1 MSPVYSWYP
10 LASSDPIPGDADRVR
25 ATGDRYTEVA
35 LAIQTAADGLK
46 QIAAIDGMVSNAV
59 DAIREEAAKLES
71 DIRGAKQRYSDVGAA
86 LKAYSGELAGAQ
98 ADAVTALEAARAAQG
113 AIDEAQRTLSIANA
127 DIYDAQRDDDDEA
140 LTEATRRRNQA
151 RADLNDADYA
161 LSRARGDLDDAIARR
176 DSAAA
181 VAMGAIESTTSS
193 DNLNDGAWEDFW
205 SGFLNGTSE
214 IFGTIAAVAGIAALV
229 LCWVPVIGQALAVVA
244 LVAGA
249 VALIA
254 DIVLLSQGEGSW
266 EKVIWGAVG
275 VLSFGAGRA
284 LSTAASLSGRAA
296 QATARLQ
303 TAGNVM
309 NRARVVGDDI
319 ARIPLYQARNML
331 NAGTRPWLEGLKSFN
346 PVALLRDARLG
357 FRYAVDPNLRSF
369 VFSEGI
375 DNMRYALSNGG
386 PSSVLAAFQ
395 GDRATAEVFASLQHI
410 NTTRLPGTLP
420 SLLSST
426 TANLSWMGGA
436 AADAYNNVMGWEA
449 TADRL
454 EGGREPWTFEK
465 TYEWITDESPR
476 ETLNLGSG

>member
-10 LASSDPIPGDADRVR
+10 LASSDPIPGDPGRVEQK
-25 ATGDRYTEVA
+25 ADRYTEVA
-35 LAIQTAADGLK
+35 LAIETAANGLME
-46 QIAAIDGMVSNAV
+46 IAAIDGMVSNAV
-59 DAIREEAAKLES
+59 EAIREEAGKLEA
-71 DIRGAKQRYSDVGAA
+71 DIRRAKQRYADVGAA

-98 ADAVTALEAARAAQG
+98 ADAVAALGRARTAQA
-113 AIDEAQRTLSIANA
+113 AIDEAQRLMSAANA
-127 DIYDAQRDDDDEA
+127 DLYEARQADDDEA
-140 LTEATRRRNQA
+140 LTDATRRRNQA
-151 RADLNDADYA
+151 RSDLSDADYA
-161 LSRARGDLDDAIARR
+161 LSRARGDLDEAIARR

-181 VAMGAIESTTSS
+181 VAMAAIESSTSR
-193 DNLNDGAWEDFW
+193 DELNDGAWEDFW
-205 SGFLNGTSE
+205 SGFVNGVSE
-214 IFGTIAAVAGIAALV
+214 VFGTIAAVAGIAALV

-249 VALIA
+249 VALLA
-254 DIVLLSQGEGSW
+254 DIVLLTQGEGSW

-284 LSTAASLSGRAA
+284 LATAASLSGRVA

-309 NRARVVGDDI
+309 SRARVVGDDI
-319 ARIPLYQARNML
+319 ARIPLYQARNIL
-331 NAGTRPWLEGLKSFN
+331 SSTTRPWLEGLRSFN

-357 FRYAVDPNLRSF
+357 WRYAVDPNLRSV

-386 PSSVLAAFQ
+386 PASALAAFQ
-395 GDRATAEVFASLQHI
+395 GDRAAAEVFASLQHI
-410 NTTRLPGTLP
+410 NTTRLPGVLP

-426 TANLSWMGGA
+426 TASLSWMGGA

-449 TADRL
+449 TVDQL
-454 EGGREPWTFEK
+454 GGGREPWTFEK
-465 TYEWITDESPR
+465 TYEWIVDESPR
-476 ETLNLGSG
+476 ETLNLGSS